1 MSSTNATKS
10 FLNKLNISLD
20 EVATKEKNGK
30 ECLYFAKKENGKNTI
45 NLIEN
50 IIDDFLENL
59 SFDKKMRWGRV
70 ESAFVR
76 PIRNIF
82 VLFGDEFVKMPN
94 LSKKYGFSQSAVI
107 SPHRNCKS
115 KTIKSTKEYFA
126 FLEKNAVIY
135 SQDSRKGADFR
146 AD

>member
-1 MSSTNATKS
+1 MKWRQKKKTARNA
-10 FLNKLNISLD
+10 FILP
-20 EVATKEKNGK
+20 
-30 ECLYFAKKENGKNTI
+30 KKENGKNTI

>member
-1 MSSTNATKS
+1 MATKKKKTARNA
-10 FLNKLNISLD
+10 FILP
-20 EVATKEKNGK
+20 
-30 ECLYFAKKENGKNTI
+30 KKENGKNTI

-115 KTIKSTKEYFA
+115 KTIKSTKEYFCIFRKKCCDLFA
-126 FLEKNAVIY
+126 RFT
-135 SQDSRKGADFR
+135 KGADFR